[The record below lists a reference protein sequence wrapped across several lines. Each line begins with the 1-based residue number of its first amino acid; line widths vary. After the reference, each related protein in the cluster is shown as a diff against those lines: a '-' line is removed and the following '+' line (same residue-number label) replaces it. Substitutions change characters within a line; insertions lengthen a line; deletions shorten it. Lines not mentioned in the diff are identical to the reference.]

1 MSMYVYA
8 GCMVLGFQGCRSD
21 SRPELEEVGMGV
33 PDGVAAE
40 IVPAGSLGHCSSAQ
54 QWAPWPWD

>member
-54 QWAPWPWD
+54 Q